1 VTREALSNTARHSG
15 GSQVTVELNTGDEL
29 LRLRI
34 TDDGVGLSADCPRS
48 GLADMEDRAR
58 ELGGTFR
65 AGPGENG
72 GTEIRWEAPFGN
84 AGRAA

>member
-15 GSQVTVELNTGDEL
+15 ASRVAVDLETGDGL

-34 TDDGVGLSADCPRS
+34 TDDGVGLSDDSRRS
-48 GLADMEDRAR
+48 GLANMEDRAR
-58 ELGGTFR
+58 DLGGTFT

-72 GTEIRWEAPFGN
+72 GTEIRWEVPLD
-84 AGRAA
+84 